1 MKDNIRDYAIPKALS
16 EVVSDVAQLFQA
28 ELRLAKAEISSGI
41 SAKLQSA
48 IWFGVV
54 AILTIVS
61 FTFFAAGVALAIS
74 STGIGLHWACLMVAT
89 GIGILALGAV
99 AIARSLL
106 ARNLIPERTIRQVQ
120 KDIQTVQERV

>member
-1 MKDNIRDYAIPKALS
+1 MKDSIRDYAIPRALS
-16 EVVSDVAQLFQA
+16 DVVSDVAELFQA
-28 ELRLAKAEISSGI
+28 EFRLAKAEISSGI

-89 GIGILALGAV
+89 GMGKWLSEPV
-99 AIARSLL
+99 PSLDPCWP
-106 ARNLIPERTIRQVQ
+106 AT
-120 KDIQTVQERV
+120 